1 MFKPLTNWIHGIL
14 ENAENERS
22 FTGDDHRLAVAA
34 LLVHLIAVDGVIT
47 EDERKRLREVLS
59 KHFELDAGDTER
71 LVAEARRR
79 DEDAVDLYGFTSVL
93 KRMLDEPGRAQVVE
107 MMWQLV
113 FADGKISEFEDNM
126 VWRVAELLAVSPRE
140 RIALKRKV
148 EANLGAS

>member
-14 ENAENERS
+14 ENAENERT
-22 FTGDDHRLAVAA
+22 FTGDDQRLAVAA

-47 EDERKRLREVLS
+47 DDERKRLREVLS
-59 KHFELDAGDTER
+59 KHYELDAGDTER

-93 KRMLDEPGRAQVVE
+93 KRMLDDTGRAQVVE

>member
-22 FTGDDHRLAVAA
+22 FTADDQRLAVAA

-47 EDERKRLREVLS
+47 DDERKRLREVLS
-59 KHFELDAGDTER
+59 KHYELDAGDTER

-93 KRMLDEPGRAQVVE
+93 KRMLDETGRAQVVE